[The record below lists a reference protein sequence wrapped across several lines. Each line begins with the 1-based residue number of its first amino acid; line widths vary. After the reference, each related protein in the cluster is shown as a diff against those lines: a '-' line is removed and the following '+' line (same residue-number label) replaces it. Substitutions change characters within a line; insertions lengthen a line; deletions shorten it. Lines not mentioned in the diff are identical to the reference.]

1 MKRWLVIFALLVLVG
16 SVAAEVA
23 PGFVHRTHLHDG
35 IQRSYLLRTPSGG
48 SPPKAIVVMLHG
60 HAGSA
65 EQLTGRSGKPAPYR
79 RWNAIADREGLLLV
93 APQGVDGG
101 DGKSGWND
109 CRADA
114 DSNPTTDD
122 AAFIAA
128 VVTALRREYAVP
140 SNRVY
145 VLGTSNGGNMALR
158 MAIERPDMIAAAAAI
173 VASMPSRS
181 ECAAPTRAVPMLFMN
196 GTDDPLMPFAGGQVG
211 KDRFQRG
218 SVLSAEASVAL
229 WARLAG
235 AASTPRTT
243 ALPDR
248 NTADGSRVM
257 RKVHANAQGRNV
269 VMLYRIE
276 GGGHL
281 EPSRTQRYPRWL
293 TRILGRQNGDIEMA
307 EEVWAFFVAQTECR
321 AATPEVPALH
331 KANRCQ

>member
-1 MKRWLVIFALLVLVG
+1 MKRWLAIFALLVLVG

-23 PGFVHRTHLHDG
+23 PGFVRRIHPHDG

-48 SPPKAIVVMLHG
+48 LPPKAIVVMLHG
-60 HAGSA
+60 HTGSA

-79 RWNAIADREGLLLV
+79 QWNAIADREGLLLV

-122 AAFIAA
+122 VGFISGIVA
-128 VVTALRREYAVP
+128 TLRREYRVS

-145 VLGTSNGGNMALR
+145 VVGSSNGGQMALR
-158 MAIERPDMIAAAAAI
+158 MAIKRPDMIAGAGAI
-173 VASMPSRS
+173 VASMPARS
-181 ECAAPTRAVPMLFMN
+181 ECAAPTRSVPVLFMN
-196 GTDDPLMPFAGGQVG
+196 GTDDPLMPFAGGHVG
-211 KDRFQRG
+211 NDRFQRG
-218 SVLSAEASVAL
+218 SVLSTEASVAL
-229 WARLAG
+229 WAKLAG

-248 NTADGSRVM
+248 NTDDGSQVM
-257 RKVHANAQGRNV
+257 RVAHVNAQGRDV
-269 VMLYRIE
+269 AMLYRIE

-281 EPSRTQRYPRWL
+281 EPGRTERYPRWL
-293 TRILGRQNGDIEMA
+293 MRILGRQNGDIEMA
-307 EEVWAFFVAQTECR
+307 DEVWAFF
-321 AATPEVPALH
+321 AAH
-331 KANRCQ
+331 MQR